1 MANKNTAKR
10 YELPLIITRNQVYF
24 PFNQSDD
31 LDAGRPAT
39 VEAIKYANNS
49 DDKLLIVATQKV
61 FTVNNPSMNDI
72 YEVGVLA
79 RLTKVRERPH
89 HITVQLEPLARVF
102 INELDESGP
111 FIIADATVTFHEP
124 LDPDANPERLK
135 NALFDFFN
143 DKLELTRRLHIDLDA
158 LKAADMNLEELIYFL
173 ANKTLN
179 STEQRM
185 AVLAENSIE
194 RRIDI
199 LLKFLED
206 DVANDAV
213 GAITQIVRNRPQSG
227 EGLDEVERDG
237 LPLEDDEDEDEDEEF
252 DTGEEILAQ
261 LKKRYFPKNFVTRI
275 KKEAKKMGRVE
286 PSERSRIIEY
296 LDWLMKLPYDQETID
311 NLDLENVRK
320 VLDKDHFGLEEPK
333 KRIVEFMAV
342 KRLAKE
348 NRATVL
354 CFYGPP
360 GTGKTSLATSIA
372 TAMGRKLVKASL
384 GGVDDESK
392 LRGFLR
398 TYVGAQPGIIISSMR
413 KAGTINPIFVL
424 DEVDKLGKSNRGD
437 PSSAL
442 LEILDPEQNK
452 GFIDHYID
460 EPYDLSK
467 VVFIATA
474 NYYWDIPRP
483 LRDRMEMIE
492 LKGYTEEE
500 KVQIA
505 EKHLIPKGIES
516 HGLKGYDI
524 KFTDEAL
531 RFIIGGYTWE
541 AGVRMLNQKISAI
554 FRKLSVEVLSDV
566 ESNFTIT
573 PEEVQKHLGKP
584 RNFFTKKEPEP
595 IVGVVTGISVAGN
608 IGDIMKIEVT
618 TFKGKGVVN
627 VTGNLEK
634 MLKESGEIA
643 ASHVRSYAEKYG
655 INPDV
660 FLDTDINVHFPQ
672 ASTKDGNSAGVA
684 MTIGIISVLTD
695 RKINPNV
702 AMTGEVTLTGRV
714 LAIGGL
720 YEKILGC
727 IRAGIETVLF
737 PEENVVDLDEI
748 PQEVKDKVKLVPIK
762 NIDEAVAIA
771 LLPKKV
777 KKKATA

>member
-1 MANKNTAKR
+1 MSKR
-10 YELPLIITRNQVYF
+10 KLKYELPVIITRNQVYF
-24 PFNQSDD
+24 PYNQSDD
-31 LDAGRPAT
+31 LDAGRPQT
-39 VEAIKYANNS
+39 VEAIRFANQS
-49 DDKLLIVATQKV
+49 DDKLMIVATQRV
-61 FTVNNPSMNDI
+61 FTTNNPGLDDI
-72 YEVGVLA
+72 YAFGVLA

-89 HITVQLEPLARVF
+89 HITVQFEPLARVF
-102 INELDESGP
+102 IEAIDVSGKYGVAKAVVIQPEELDPSVDVE
-111 FIIADATVTFHEP
+111 A
-124 LDPDANPERLK
+124 LK
-135 NALFDFFN
+135 NALYTFFS
-143 DKLELTRRLHIDLDA
+143 DRLELTRRLQISLDD
-158 LKAADMNLEELIYFL
+158 LKAQGLNLESLIYYL

-185 AVLAENSIE
+185 MILGEASLEKQ
-194 RRIDI
+194 IDR
-199 LLKFLED
+199 LLKLLENEE
-206 DVANDAV
+206 ANDAV
-213 GAITQIVRNRPQSG
+213 GTISQIVRNRPQNIDEAGG
-227 EGLDEVERDG
+227 EKGIDIPGTEEE
-237 LPLEDDEDEDEDEEF
+237 EDDDDEEF
-252 DTGEEILAQ
+252 DTGDEILER
-261 LKKRYFPKNFVTRI
+261 LKTRYFPKNFVSRI
-275 KKEAKKMGRVE
+275 KKEVKKMGRSE
-286 PSERSRIIEY
+286 MGERSRIIEY

-311 NLDLENVRK
+311 NLDLLNVRK
-320 VLDKDHFGLEEPK
+320 VLDNDHYGLEEPK

-348 NRATVL
+348 NKATVL

-360 GTGKTSLATSIA
+360 GTGKTSLALSIA

-384 GGVDDESK
+384 GGIDDESK

-398 TYVGAQPGIIISSMR
+398 TYVGAQPGIIMSSMR

-424 DEVDKLGKSNRGD
+424 DEVDKLGRGANRGD

-505 EKHLIPKGIES
+505 VRHLIPDGIEG

-541 AGVRMLNQKISAI
+541 AGVRMLGQKISAI
-554 FRKLSVEVLSDV
+554 LRKLSVETLTDV

-573 PEEVQKHLGKP
+573 PDEVKKHLGRP
-584 RNFFTKKEPEP
+584 RNFFTTKEKAP

-608 IGDIMKIEVT
+608 IGDIMKVEVT
-618 TFKGKGVVN
+618 TFKGKGIVN

-643 ASHVRSYAEKYG
+643 ASHVRSYALKYG
-655 INPDV
+655 VDPDV
-660 FLDTDINVHFPQ
+660 FMNTDLNVHFPQ
-672 ASTKDGNSAGVA
+672 ASSKDGNSAGVA
-684 MTIGIISVLTD
+684 MTIGIISALTN

-720 YEKILGC
+720 YEKVLGC

-737 PEENVVDLDEI
+737 PEENVIDLEEI
-748 PQEVKDKVKLVPIK
+748 PAEVQNKIKLIPI
-762 NIDEAVAIA
+762 NTIDEAVAIA
-771 LLPKKV
+771 LLPKEEEPLG
-777 KKKATA
+777 A

>member
-185 AVLAENSIE
+185 AVLAENSLE

-505 EKHLIPKGIES
+505 EKHLIPNGIES

-573 PEEVQKHLGKP
+573 AEEVQKHLGKP

>member
-1 MANKNTAKR
+1 MSKKTMH
-10 YELPLIITRNQVYF
+10 YELPVIITRNQVYF

-31 LDAGRPAT
+31 LDAGRPQT
-39 VEAIKYANNS
+39 VEAIRYANNE
-49 DDKLLIVATQKV
+49 DDKLIIVATQRV
-61 FTVNNPSMNDI
+61 FTINNPTLDDI
-72 YEVGVLA
+72 YPFGVLA

-89 HITVQLEPLARVF
+89 HITVQFEPLARVF
-102 INELDESGP
+102 IETMDASGSYTIAKSK
-111 FIIADATVTFHEP
+111 IIPAAP
-124 LDPDANPERLK
+124 LGEGVDVEALK
-135 NALFDFFN
+135 NALYTFFS
-143 DKLELTRRLHIDLDA
+143 DRLELTRRLHIALDDI
-158 LKAADMNLEELIYFL
+158 KAQNLNLEELIYFL

-185 AVLAENSIE
+185 TILEEPSLE
-194 RRIDI
+194 KQIDA
-199 LLKFLED
+199 LLKILEND
-206 DVANDAV
+206 EANDAV
-213 GAITQIVRNRPQSG
+213 GAITQIVRNRPQSQDG
-227 EGLDEVERDG
+227 SLEEGKPEELLDQNE
-237 LPLEDDEDEDEDEEF
+237 EDEDEEF
-252 DTGEEILAQ
+252 DSSDEILEK
-261 LKKRYFPKNFVTRI
+261 LKSRYFPKNFVSRI
-275 KKEAKKMGRVE
+275 KKEVKKMGRSE
-286 PSERSRIIEY
+286 MGERSRIIEY

-311 NLDLENVRK
+311 NLDLLNVRK
-320 VLDKDHFGLEEPK
+320 VLDNDHYGLEEPK

-348 NRATVL
+348 NKATVL

-360 GTGKTSLATSIA
+360 GTGKTSLALSIA

-384 GGVDDESK
+384 GGIDDESK

-398 TYVGAQPGIIISSMR
+398 TYVGAQPGIIMSSMR

-424 DEVDKLGKSNRGD
+424 DEVDKLGRGANRGD

-505 EKHLIPKGIES
+505 FRHLIPNGIEG

-541 AGVRMLNQKISAI
+541 AGVRMLDQKISAI
-554 FRKLSVEVLSDV
+554 LRKLSVETLTDV

-573 PEEVQKHLGKP
+573 PDEVKKHLGRP
-584 RNFFTKKEPEP
+584 RNFFTTKEPEP

-608 IGDIMKIEVT
+608 IGDIMKVEVT
-618 TFKGKGVVN
+618 TFKGKGMVN

-643 ASHVRSYAEKYG
+643 ASHVRSYALKYG
-655 INPDV
+655 VDPDV
-660 FLDTDINVHFPQ
+660 FMNTDLNVHFPQ

-684 MTIGIISVLTD
+684 MTIGIISALTN

-720 YEKILGC
+720 YEKVLGC

-737 PEENVVDLDEI
+737 PEENIIDLEEI
-748 PQEVKDKVKLVPIK
+748 PAEVQNKIKLIPIK
-762 NIDEAVAIA
+762 TIDEAVAIA
-771 LLPKKV
+771 LLPKESETDL
-777 KKKATA
+777 AA

>member
-185 AVLAENSIE
+185 AVLAENSLE

-237 LPLEDDEDEDEDEEF
+237 LPLEDDEGEDEDEEF

>member
-1 MANKNTAKR
+1 MSKR
-10 YELPLIITRNQVYF
+10 KLKYELPVIITRNQVYF
-24 PFNQSDD
+24 PYNQSDD
-31 LDAGRPAT
+31 LDAGRPQT
-39 VEAIKYANNS
+39 VEAIRFANQS
-49 DDKLLIVATQKV
+49 DDKLMIVATQRV
-61 FTVNNPSMNDI
+61 FTTNNPGLDDI
-72 YEVGVLA
+72 YAFGVLA

-89 HITVQLEPLARVF
+89 HITVQFEPLARVF
-102 INELDESGP
+102 IEAIDVSGKYGVAKAVVIQPEELDPSVDDE
-111 FIIADATVTFHEP
+111 A
-124 LDPDANPERLK
+124 LK
-135 NALFDFFN
+135 NALYTFFS
-143 DKLELTRRLHIDLDA
+143 DRLELTRRLQISLDD
-158 LKAADMNLEELIYFL
+158 LKAQGLNLENLIYYL

-185 AVLAENSIE
+185 MILGEASLEKQ
-194 RRIDI
+194 IDR
-199 LLKFLED
+199 LLKLLEND
-206 DVANDAV
+206 EANDAV
-213 GAITQIVRNRPQSG
+213 GTISQIVRNRPQNIDEAGG
-227 EGLDEVERDG
+227 EKGIDIPGTEEE
-237 LPLEDDEDEDEDEEF
+237 EDDDDEEF
-252 DTGEEILAQ
+252 DTGDEILER
-261 LKKRYFPKNFVTRI
+261 LKTRYFPKNFVSRI
-275 KKEAKKMGRVE
+275 KKEVKKMGRSE
-286 PSERSRIIEY
+286 MGERSRIIEY

-311 NLDLENVRK
+311 NLDLLNVRK
-320 VLDKDHFGLEEPK
+320 VLDNDHYGLEEPK

-348 NRATVL
+348 NKATVL

-360 GTGKTSLATSIA
+360 GTGKTSLALSIA

-384 GGVDDESK
+384 GGIDDESK

-398 TYVGAQPGIIISSMR
+398 TYVGAQPGIIMSSMR

-424 DEVDKLGKSNRGD
+424 DEVDKLGRGANRGD

-505 EKHLIPKGIES
+505 VRHLIPDGIEG

-541 AGVRMLNQKISAI
+541 AGVRMLSQKISAI
-554 FRKLSVEVLSDV
+554 LRKLSVETLTDV

-573 PEEVQKHLGKP
+573 PDEVKKHLGRP
-584 RNFFTKKEPEP
+584 RNFFTTKEKAP

-608 IGDIMKIEVT
+608 IGDIMKVEVT
-618 TFKGKGVVN
+618 TFKGKGIVN

-643 ASHVRSYAEKYG
+643 ASHVRSYALKYG
-655 INPDV
+655 VDPDV
-660 FLDTDINVHFPQ
+660 FMNTDLNVHFPQ
-672 ASTKDGNSAGVA
+672 ASSKDGNSAGVA
-684 MTIGIISVLTD
+684 MTIGIISALTN

-720 YEKILGC
+720 YEKVLGC

-737 PEENVVDLDEI
+737 PEENIIDLEEI
-748 PQEVKDKVKLVPIK
+748 PAEVQNKIKLIPIK
-762 NIDEAVAIA
+762 TIDEAVAIA
-771 LLPKKV
+771 LLPKEEEPLG
-777 KKKATA
+777 A

>member
-185 AVLAENSIE
+185 AVLAENSLE

-227 EGLDEVERDG
+227 EGLDEVVRDG

>member
-61 FTVNNPSMNDI
+61 FTVNNRSMNDI

-185 AVLAENSIE
+185 AVLAENSLE

-505 EKHLIPKGIES
+505 EKHLIPNGIES

>member
-185 AVLAENSIE
+185 AVLAENSLE

-424 DEVDKLGKSNRGD
+424 DEVDKLGRSNRGD

-505 EKHLIPKGIES
+505 EKHLIPNGIES

-771 LLPKKV
+771 LSPKKV
-777 KKKATA
+777 KKIATA

>member
-124 LDPDANPERLK
+124 LDPGANPERLK

-185 AVLAENSIE
+185 AVLAENSLE

-505 EKHLIPKGIES
+505 EKHLIPNGIES

>member
-1 MANKNTAKR
+1 MVNKNTAKR

-185 AVLAENSIE
+185 AVLAENSLE

-505 EKHLIPKGIES
+505 EKHLIPNGIES

-684 MTIGIISVLTD
+684 MTIGIISVLTN

-777 KKKATA
+777 KKIATA

>member
-1 MANKNTAKR
+1 MSKKKQT

-24 PFNQSDD
+24 PYNQSDD
-31 LDAGRPAT
+31 LDAGRPQT
-39 VEAIKYANNS
+39 VEAIKYANSS

-61 FTVNNPSMNDI
+61 FTINNPTMNDI
-72 YEVGVLA
+72 YSFGVLA
-79 RLTKVRERPH
+79 KLTKVRERPH
-89 HITVQLEPLARVF
+89 HITVQLEPLARILIDSV
-102 INELDESGP
+102 DASGS
-111 FIIADATVTFHEP
+111 FAIAKAIVVPHLP
-124 LDPDANPERLK
+124 LDPNADVVALK
-135 NALFDFFN
+135 NALFNFFN
-143 DKLELTRRLHIDLDA
+143 DKLELTRRLHIDLDN

-185 AVLAENSIE
+185 SILEESSLE

-199 LLKFLED
+199 LLKLLED
-206 DVANDAV
+206 DHANDAV
-213 GAITQIVRNRPQSG
+213 SAITQIVRNRPQSG
-227 EGLDEVERDG
+227 EGLDEVGKDIPFGEE
-237 LPLEDDEDEDEDEEF
+237 EDDEDEEF
-252 DTGEEILAQ
+252 DSGDEILAQ
-261 LKKRYFPKNFVTRI
+261 LKKRYFPKNFVARI
-275 KKEAKKMGRVE
+275 KKEVKKMGRSE
-286 PSERSRIIEY
+286 MSERARIIEY
-296 LDWLMKLPYDQETID
+296 LDWVMKLPYDQETID
-311 NLDLENVRK
+311 NLDLENVKK
-320 VLDKDHFGLEEPK
+320 VLDKDHYGLEEPK

-348 NRATVL
+348 NKATVL

-360 GTGKTSLATSIA
+360 GTGKTSLAVSIA

-384 GGVDDESK
+384 GGIDDESK

-398 TYVGAQPGIIISSMR
+398 TYVGAQPGIIMSSMR

-424 DEVDKLGKSNRGD
+424 DEVDKLGRAGQRGD

-474 NYYWDIPRP
+474 NYFWDIPRP

-505 EKHLIPKGIES
+505 VKHLIPNGIEN
-516 HGLKGYDI
+516 HGLKGYNI

-541 AGVRMLNQKISAI
+541 AGVRMLDQKLSSI
-554 FRKLSVEVLSDV
+554 FRKLSVEVLTDV

-573 PEEVQKHLGKP
+573 PDEVKKHLGKP
-584 RNFFTKKEPEP
+584 RNFFTIKEPEP

-608 IGDIMKIEVT
+608 IGDIMKVEVT

-643 ASHVRSYAEKYG
+643 ASHVRSYASKYG
-655 INPDV
+655 IDESV

-727 IRAGIETVLF
+727 IRAGIDTVLF
-737 PEENVVDLDEI
+737 PSENEVDLDEI
-748 PQEVKDKVKLVPIK
+748 PQEVKDKIKLVPIK
-762 NIDEAVAIA
+762 TIEEAVSIT
-771 LLPKKV
+771 LLPKKE
-777 KKKATA
+777 KKAKA

>member
-1 MANKNTAKR
+1 MSKKAKN
-10 YELPLIITRNQVYF
+10 YELPVIVTRNQVYF
-24 PFNQSDD
+24 PYNQSDD
-31 LDAGRPAT
+31 LDAGRPQT
-39 VEAIKYANNS
+39 VEAIRKVDKG
-49 DDKLLIVATQKV
+49 DDKLIIVATQRV
-61 FTVNNPSMNDI
+61 FSINNPNLEDI
-72 YEVGVLA
+72 YPFGVLA

-89 HITVQLEPLARVF
+89 HITVQFEPLARVF
-102 INELDESGP
+102 IESLEPDSMGVYVIAKTRIIGP
-111 FIIADATVTFHEP
+111 AT
-124 LDPDANPERLK
+124 LDPSVDVEALKHALYKFFSER
-135 NALFDFFN
+135 
-143 DKLELTRRLHIDLDA
+143 LELTRRLHIDLDD
-158 LKAADMNLEELIYFL
+158 LKAQNLNLEELIYFL

-185 AVLAENSIE
+185 KILEEVSLEKQ
-194 RRIDI
+194 IDT
-199 LLKFLED
+199 LLKMLESD
-206 DVANDAV
+206 ESNDAV
-213 GAITQIVRNRPQSG
+213 GTISQIVRNRPKSQDGSLEEGREDG
-227 EGLDEVERDG
+227 ETIE
-237 LPLEDDEDEDEDEEF
+237 EDDDEEF
-252 DTGEEILAQ
+252 DSSDEILEK
-261 LKKRYFPKNFVTRI
+261 LKSRYFPKHIVSRV
-275 KKEAKKMGRVE
+275 KKEVKKMARSE
-286 PSERSRIIEY
+286 MNERSRIIEY
-296 LDWLMKLPYDQETID
+296 LDWVMKLPYDQETID
-311 NLDLENVRK
+311 NLDLINVSK
-320 VLDKDHFGLEEPK
+320 VLDNDHYGLEEPK

-348 NRATVL
+348 NKATVL

-360 GTGKTSLATSIA
+360 GTGKTSLALSIA

-384 GGVDDESK
+384 GGMDDESK

-398 TYVGAQPGIIISSMR
+398 TYVGAQPGIIISLMR

-424 DEVDKLGKSNRGD
+424 DEVDKLGRSGTRGD

-474 NYYWDIPRP
+474 NYFWDIPRP

-505 EKHLIPKGIES
+505 VRHLIPDGIEG
-516 HGLKGYDI
+516 HGLKGYGI
-524 KFTDEAL
+524 EFTDEAL

-554 FRKLSVEVLSDV
+554 LRKLSVETLTDV

-573 PEEVQKHLGKP
+573 PDEVRKHLGKP

-608 IGDIMKIEVT
+608 IGDIMKVEVT

-643 ASHVRSYAEKYG
+643 ASHVRSYAQKYG
-655 INPDV
+655 VDPDI
-660 FLDTDINVHFPQ
+660 FMNTDLNVHFPQ

-684 MTIGIISVLTD
+684 MTIGIISALTN

-737 PEENVVDLDEI
+737 PEENVVDLEEI
-748 PQEVKDKVKLVPIK
+748 PAEVQAKIKLVPIK
-762 NIDEAVAIA
+762 TIDEAVAIA
-771 LLPKKV
+771 LLPKEEDV
-777 KKKATA
+777 PTA

>member
-185 AVLAENSIE
+185 AVLAENSLE

-424 DEVDKLGKSNRGD
+424 DEVDKLGRSNRGD

-505 EKHLIPKGIES
+505 EKHLIPMGIES

-777 KKKATA
+777 KKIATA

>member
-1 MANKNTAKR
+1 MSKR
-10 YELPLIITRNQVYF
+10 KLKYELPVIITRNQVYF
-24 PFNQSDD
+24 PYNQSDD
-31 LDAGRPAT
+31 LDAGRPQT
-39 VEAIKYANNS
+39 VEAIRFANQS
-49 DDKLLIVATQKV
+49 DDKLMIVATQRV
-61 FTVNNPSMNDI
+61 FTTNNPGLDDI
-72 YEVGVLA
+72 YAFGVLA

-89 HITVQLEPLARVF
+89 HITVQFEPLARVF
-102 INELDESGP
+102 IEALDVSGKYGVAKAVVIQPEELDPSVDGE
-111 FIIADATVTFHEP
+111 A
-124 LDPDANPERLK
+124 LK
-135 NALFDFFN
+135 NALYTFFS
-143 DKLELTRRLHIDLDA
+143 DRLELTRRLQISLDD
-158 LKAADMNLEELIYFL
+158 LKAQGLNLENLIYYL

-185 AVLAENSIE
+185 MILGEASLEKQ
-194 RRIDI
+194 IDR
-199 LLKFLED
+199 LLKLLENEE
-206 DVANDAV
+206 ANDAV
-213 GAITQIVRNRPQSG
+213 GTISQIVRNRPQNIDEAGG
-227 EGLDEVERDG
+227 EKGIDIPGTEEE
-237 LPLEDDEDEDEDEEF
+237 EDDDDEEF
-252 DTGEEILAQ
+252 DTGDEILER
-261 LKKRYFPKNFVTRI
+261 LKTRYFPKNFVSRI
-275 KKEAKKMGRVE
+275 KKEVKKMGRSE
-286 PSERSRIIEY
+286 MGERSRIIEY

-311 NLDLENVRK
+311 NLDLLNVRK
-320 VLDKDHFGLEEPK
+320 VLDNDHYGLEEPK

-348 NRATVL
+348 NKATVL

-360 GTGKTSLATSIA
+360 GTGKTSLALSIA

-384 GGVDDESK
+384 GGIDDESK

-398 TYVGAQPGIIISSMR
+398 TYVGAQPGIIMSSMR

-424 DEVDKLGKSNRGD
+424 DEVDKLGRGANRGD

-505 EKHLIPKGIES
+505 VRHLIPDGIEG

-541 AGVRMLNQKISAI
+541 AGVRMLSQKISAI
-554 FRKLSVEVLSDV
+554 LRKLSVETLTDV

-573 PEEVQKHLGKP
+573 PDEVKKHLGRP
-584 RNFFTKKEPEP
+584 RNFFTTKEKAP

-608 IGDIMKIEVT
+608 IGDIMKVEVT
-618 TFKGKGVVN
+618 TFKGKGIVN

-643 ASHVRSYAEKYG
+643 ASHVRSYALKYG
-655 INPDV
+655 VDPDV
-660 FLDTDINVHFPQ
+660 FMNTDLNVHFPQ
-672 ASTKDGNSAGVA
+672 ASSKDGNSAGVA
-684 MTIGIISVLTD
+684 MTIGIISALTN

-720 YEKILGC
+720 YEKVLGC

-737 PEENVVDLDEI
+737 PEENIIDLEEI
-748 PQEVKDKVKLVPIK
+748 PAEVQNKIKLIPIK
-762 NIDEAVAIA
+762 TIDEAVAIA
-771 LLPKKV
+771 LLPKEEEPLG
-777 KKKATA
+777 A

>member
-1 MANKNTAKR
+1 MVNKNTAKR

-185 AVLAENSIE
+185 AVLAENSLE

-777 KKKATA
+777 KKIATA

>member
-185 AVLAENSIE
+185 AVLAENSLE

-505 EKHLIPKGIES
+505 EKHLIPNGIES

-777 KKKATA
+777 KKTATA

>member
-1 MANKNTAKR
+1 MSKR
-10 YELPLIITRNQVYF
+10 KLKYELPVIITRNQVYF
-24 PFNQSDD
+24 PYNQSDD
-31 LDAGRPAT
+31 LDAGRPQT
-39 VEAIKYANNS
+39 VEAIRFANQS
-49 DDKLLIVATQKV
+49 DDKLMIVATQRV
-61 FTVNNPSMNDI
+61 FTTNNPGLDDI
-72 YEVGVLA
+72 YAFGVLA

-89 HITVQLEPLARVF
+89 HITVQFEPLARVF
-102 INELDESGP
+102 IEAIDVSGKYGVAKAVVIQPEELDPSVDVE
-111 FIIADATVTFHEP
+111 A
-124 LDPDANPERLK
+124 LK
-135 NALFDFFN
+135 NALYTFFS
-143 DKLELTRRLHIDLDA
+143 DRLELTRRLQISLDD
-158 LKAADMNLEELIYFL
+158 LKAQGLNLESLIYYL

-185 AVLAENSIE
+185 MILGEASLEKQ
-194 RRIDI
+194 IDR
-199 LLKFLED
+199 LLKLLENEE
-206 DVANDAV
+206 ANDAV
-213 GAITQIVRNRPQSG
+213 GTISQIVRNRPQNIDEAGG
-227 EGLDEVERDG
+227 EKGIDIPGTEEE
-237 LPLEDDEDEDEDEEF
+237 EDDDDEEF
-252 DTGEEILAQ
+252 DTGDEILER
-261 LKKRYFPKNFVTRI
+261 LKTRYFPKNFVSRI
-275 KKEAKKMGRVE
+275 KKEVKKMGRSE
-286 PSERSRIIEY
+286 MGERSRIIEY

-311 NLDLENVRK
+311 NLDLLNVRK
-320 VLDKDHFGLEEPK
+320 VLDNDHYGLEEPK

-348 NRATVL
+348 NKATVL

-360 GTGKTSLATSIA
+360 GTGKTSLALSIA

-384 GGVDDESK
+384 GGIDDESK

-398 TYVGAQPGIIISSMR
+398 TYVGAQPGIIMSSMR
-413 KAGTINPIFVL
+413 KVGTINPIFVL
-424 DEVDKLGKSNRGD
+424 DEVDKLGRGANRGD

-505 EKHLIPKGIES
+505 VRHLIPDGIEG

-541 AGVRMLNQKISAI
+541 AGVRMLGQKISAI
-554 FRKLSVEVLSDV
+554 LRKLSVETLTDV

-573 PEEVQKHLGKP
+573 PDEVKKHLGRP
-584 RNFFTKKEPEP
+584 RNFFTTKEKAP

-608 IGDIMKIEVT
+608 IGDIMKVEVT
-618 TFKGKGVVN
+618 TFKGKGIVN

-643 ASHVRSYAEKYG
+643 ASHVRSYALKYG
-655 INPDV
+655 VDPDV
-660 FLDTDINVHFPQ
+660 FMNTDLNVHFPQ
-672 ASTKDGNSAGVA
+672 ASSKDGNSAGVA
-684 MTIGIISVLTD
+684 MTIGIISALTN

-720 YEKILGC
+720 YEKVLGC

-737 PEENVVDLDEI
+737 PEENVIDLEEI
-748 PQEVKDKVKLVPIK
+748 PAEVQNKIKLIPI
-762 NIDEAVAIA
+762 NTIDEAVAIA
-771 LLPKKV
+771 LLPKEEEPLG
-777 KKKATA
+777 A

>member
-1 MANKNTAKR
+1 MSKKLNQSYN
-10 YELPLIITRNQVYF
+10 LPLIITRNQVYF
-24 PFNQSDD
+24 PHNQSDD
-31 LDAGRPAT
+31 LDAGRPQT
-39 VEAIKYANNS
+39 VEAIRIANATE
-49 DDKLLIVATQKV
+49 DKLVIVATQRV
-61 FTVNNPSMNDI
+61 FTVNNPVFEDL
-72 YEVGVLA
+72 YDYGVLA

-89 HITVQLEPLARVF
+89 HVTVQLEPLARVLIEGIDIEGDF
-102 INELDESGP
+102 TRA
-111 FIIADATVTFHEP
+111 IASHVPPLP
-124 LDPDANPERLK
+124 LDPNVDQT
-135 NALFDFFN
+135 ALMDGIYTFFS
-143 DKLELTRRLHIDLDA
+143 DKLELTRRLHISIDDLRNSN
-158 LKAADMNLEELIYFL
+158 LSLEELVYFL

-185 AVLAENSIE
+185 AILEESSLE
-194 RRIDI
+194 KRIDG
-199 LLKFLED
+199 LLKILED

-213 GAITQIVRNRPQSG
+213 NTLTQMVRNRPQSSDNL
-227 EGLDEVERDG
+227 ETSAENPDEE
-237 LPLEDDEDEDEDEEF
+237 EEDEEF
-252 DTGEEILAQ
+252 DTGDEILEK
-261 LKKRYFPKNFVTRI
+261 LKTRFFPKNFVSRI
-275 KKEAKKMGRVE
+275 KKEVKKMGR
-286 PSERSRIIEY
+286 SEQGEKARILEY

-311 NLDLENVRK
+311 NLDLLNVRK
-320 VLDKDHFGLEEPK
+320 VLDNDHYGLEEPK
-333 KRIVEFMAV
+333 KRIIEFMAV
-342 KRLAKE
+342 KRLSKE
-348 NRATVL
+348 NKATVL

-360 GTGKTSLATSIA
+360 GTGKTSLAISIA

-384 GGVDDESK
+384 GGVDEESK

-424 DEVDKLGKSNRGD
+424 DEVDKLGKSGQRGD

-474 NYYWDIPRP
+474 NYYSDIARP

-505 EKHLIPKGIES
+505 VRHLIPHGVES

-524 KFTDEAL
+524 KFSDEAI

-541 AGVRMLNQKISAI
+541 AGVRMLDQKIQAI
-554 FRKLSVEVLSDV
+554 LRKLSVETLTDV
-566 ESNFTIT
+566 ESNFNIT
-573 PEEVQKHLGKP
+573 PDEVKKHLGRP
-584 RNFFTKKEPEP
+584 RNFFTEKEKAP
-595 IVGVVTGISVAGN
+595 IVGVVTGIAVAGN
-608 IGDIMKIEVT
+608 IGDIMKVEVT
-618 TFKGKGVVN
+618 TFKGRGVVN

-634 MLKESGEIA
+634 MMKESGEIA
-643 ASHVRSYAEKYG
+643 ASHVRSYAAKYG
-655 INPDV
+655 IDPDV
-660 FLDTDINVHFPQ
+660 FMNSDINVHFPQ

-684 MTIGIISVLTD
+684 MTIGIISALTGRLVD
-695 RKINPNV
+695 PNV

-727 IRAGIETVLF
+727 IRADIKTVMFPAENIIDLEEI
-737 PEENVVDLDEI
+737 PEEVKAKLKLI
-748 PQEVKDKVKLVPIK
+748 PITSIE
-762 NIDEAVAIA
+762 EAVKIA
-771 LLPKKV
+771 LLPLEE
-777 KKKATA
+777 ATPTN

>member
-185 AVLAENSIE
+185 AVLAENSLE

-505 EKHLIPKGIES
+505 EKHLIPNGIES

-777 KKKATA
+777 KKIATA

>member
-1 MANKNTAKR
+1 MVNKNTAKR

-185 AVLAENSIE
+185 AVLAENSLE

-424 DEVDKLGKSNRGD
+424 DEVDKLGRSNRGD

-777 KKKATA
+777 KKIATA

>member
-1 MANKNTAKR
+1 MSRTKKVK

-24 PFNQSDD
+24 PHNQSDD
-31 LDAGRPAT
+31 LDAGRPQT
-39 VEAIKYANNS
+39 VEAIKFANNAE
-49 DDKLLIVATQKV
+49 DKLLIVATQRV
-61 FTVNNPSMNDI
+61 FTINNPGLNDV
-72 YEVGVLA
+72 YPFGVLA
-79 RLTKVRERPH
+79 RLTKVREKPH
-89 HITVQLEPLARVF
+89 HVTVQLEPLARIF
-102 INELDESGP
+102 IESIESDEAGTVAVAKAIHVPHDPLDESV
-111 FIIADATVTFHEP
+111 DV
-124 LDPDANPERLK
+124 
-135 NALFDFFN
+135 NALKEAIYTFFN
-143 DKLELTRRLHIDLDA
+143 DRLELTRRLHISIDDIRAENLG
-158 LKAADMNLEELIYFL
+158 LEELIYFL

-185 AVLAENSIE
+185 SILE
-194 RRIDI
+194 ESSLEKRIDL
-199 LLKFLED
+199 LLKLLED
-206 DVANDAV
+206 DAANDAV
-213 GAITQIVRNRPQSG
+213 SAITQIVRNRPQSDPSLQEKG
-227 EGLDEVERDG
+227 AANPDTIIIE
-237 LPLEDDEDEDEDEEF
+237 EDEDEEF
-252 DTGEEILAQ
+252 DSGDEILEK
-261 LKKRYFPKNFVTRI
+261 LKTRYFPKNFVTRI
-275 KKEAKKMGRVE
+275 KKEVKKMAR
-286 PSERSRIIEY
+286 SEMGERARIIEY
-296 LDWLMKLPYDQETID
+296 LDWVMKLPFDQETID
-311 NLDLENVRK
+311 NLDLINVRK
-320 VLDKDHFGLEEPK
+320 VLDNDHYGLEEPK
-333 KRIVEFMAV
+333 KRIIEFMAV

-348 NRATVL
+348 NKATVL

-360 GTGKTSLATSIA
+360 GTGKTSLALSIA

-384 GGVDDESK
+384 GGVDEESK

-398 TYVGAQPGIIISSMR
+398 TYVGAQPGIIMSSMR

-424 DEVDKLGKSNRGD
+424 DEVDKLGKSANRGD

-474 NYYWDIPRP
+474 NYFWDIPRP

-505 EKHLIPKGIES
+505 ERHLIPDGIES

-541 AGVRMLNQKISAI
+541 AGVRMLDQKISAI
-554 FRKLSVEVLSDV
+554 LRKLSVETLTDV

-573 PEEVQKHLGKP
+573 PDEVKKHLGRP
-584 RNFFTKKEPEP
+584 RNFFTAKEKEP

-618 TFKGKGVVN
+618 TFKGKGMVN

-643 ASHVRSYAEKYG
+643 ASHVRSYAQKYG
-655 INPDV
+655 VDPDLFMNV
-660 FLDTDINVHFPQ
+660 DLNVHFPQ

-684 MTIGIISVLTD
+684 MTIGIISALTN

-727 IRAGIETVLF
+727 IRAGIETVMF
-737 PEENVVDLDEI
+737 PEENVIDLEEV
-748 PQEVKDKVKLVPIK
+748 PTEVKEKIRLIPIK
-762 NIDEAVAIA
+762 TIDEAVAIA
-771 LLPKKV
+771 LLPKEDTPAV
-777 KKKATA
+777 A

>member
-1 MANKNTAKR
+1 MSKR
-10 YELPLIITRNQVYF
+10 KLKYELPVIITRNQVYF
-24 PFNQSDD
+24 PYNQSDD
-31 LDAGRPAT
+31 LDAGRPQT
-39 VEAIKYANNS
+39 VEAIRFANQS
-49 DDKLLIVATQKV
+49 DDKLMIVATQRV
-61 FTVNNPSMNDI
+61 FTTNNPGLDDI
-72 YEVGVLA
+72 YAFGVLA

-89 HITVQLEPLARVF
+89 HITVQFEPLARVF
-102 INELDESGP
+102 IEALDVSGKYGVAKAVVIQPEELDPSVDGE
-111 FIIADATVTFHEP
+111 A
-124 LDPDANPERLK
+124 LK
-135 NALFDFFN
+135 NALYTFFS
-143 DKLELTRRLHIDLDA
+143 DRLELTRRLQISLDD
-158 LKAADMNLEELIYFL
+158 LKAQGLNLENLIYYL

-185 AVLAENSIE
+185 MILGEASLEKQ
-194 RRIDI
+194 IDR
-199 LLKFLED
+199 LLKLLEND
-206 DVANDAV
+206 EANDAV
-213 GAITQIVRNRPQSG
+213 GTISQIVRNRPQNIDEAGG
-227 EGLDEVERDG
+227 EKGIDIPGTEEE
-237 LPLEDDEDEDEDEEF
+237 EDDDDEEF
-252 DTGEEILAQ
+252 DTGDEILER
-261 LKKRYFPKNFVTRI
+261 LKTRYFPKNFVSRI
-275 KKEAKKMGRVE
+275 KKEVKKMGRSE
-286 PSERSRIIEY
+286 MGERSRIIEY

-311 NLDLENVRK
+311 NLDLLNVRK
-320 VLDKDHFGLEEPK
+320 VLDNDHYGLEEPK

-348 NRATVL
+348 NKATVL

-360 GTGKTSLATSIA
+360 GTGKTSLALSIA

-384 GGVDDESK
+384 GGIDDESK

-398 TYVGAQPGIIISSMR
+398 TYVGAQPGIIMSSMR

-424 DEVDKLGKSNRGD
+424 DEVDKLGRGANRGD

-505 EKHLIPKGIES
+505 VRHLIPDGIEG

-541 AGVRMLNQKISAI
+541 AGVRMLSQKISAI
-554 FRKLSVEVLSDV
+554 LRKLSVETLTDV

-573 PEEVQKHLGKP
+573 PDEVKKHLGRP
-584 RNFFTKKEPEP
+584 RNFFTTKEKAP

-608 IGDIMKIEVT
+608 IGDIMKVEVT
-618 TFKGKGVVN
+618 TFKGKGIVN

-643 ASHVRSYAEKYG
+643 ASHVRSYALKYG
-655 INPDV
+655 VDPDV
-660 FLDTDINVHFPQ
+660 FMNTDLNVHFPQ
-672 ASTKDGNSAGVA
+672 ASSKDGNSAGVA
-684 MTIGIISVLTD
+684 MTIGIISALTN

-720 YEKILGC
+720 YEKVLGC

-737 PEENVVDLDEI
+737 PEENIIDLEEI
-748 PQEVKDKVKLVPIK
+748 PAEVQNKIKLIPIK
-762 NIDEAVAIA
+762 TIDEAVAIA
-771 LLPKKV
+771 LLPKEEEPLG
-777 KKKATA
+777 A

>member
-185 AVLAENSIE
+185 AVLAENSLE

-413 KAGTINPIFVL
+413 KVGTINPIFVL

-777 KKKATA
+777 KKIATA